1 MIDTDSLLRRLEEEG
16 AELMRVVGE
25 RIPVFADVLE
35 SDDEVLVLVDLPGC
49 EKHSLDLTYDE
60 SGAGGEEGGVL
71 NIEARRE
78 KDTPRAFQYVS
89 EDRALFL
96 DAELPLP
103 PDADGD
109 DAAASMRRGVLEVRL
124 PKRDA
129 AGERTIPVTDAESG
143 PTAAE
148 DADA

>member
-60 SGAGGEEGGVL
+60 NGAVGEEGGVL
-71 NIEARRE
+71 RVEARRE
-78 KDTPRAFQYVS
+78 KPLKQGFEYVAEARSDFVSGRVPIPVEVDYTES
-89 EDRALFL
+89 EATYENGLLR
-96 DAELPLP
+96 
-103 PDADGD
+103 
-109 DAAASMRRGVLEVRL
+109 VTL
-124 PKRDA
+124 PKKETSEIDL
-129 AGERTIPVTDAESG
+129 E
-143 PTAAE
+143 
-148 DADA
+148 

>member
-1 MIDTDSLLRRLEEEG
+1 MSKLREALRDLPET
-16 AELMRVVGE
+16 
-25 RIPVFADVLE
+25 VFADVLE
-35 SDDEVLVLVDLPGC
+35 SESAYLLVVDLPGASA
-49 EKHSLDLTYDE
+49 ETTDVSFG
-60 SGAGGEEGGVL
+60 SGRL
-71 NIEARRE
+71 RIEARRE
-78 KDTPRAFQYVS
+78 KDTPHEFQYVS

-124 PKRDA
+124 PKRDV

-143 PTAAE
+143 QTAAE